1 MSVTPRNW
9 KKKNGIAVND
19 CTNESWKQ
27 HWIDSTGR
35 SWPDKCSVSS
45 CSNEPTIGAHIMNEN
60 VSGVKIVPM
69 CPSCYEKTSAFNLG
83 FGISLANAEMFEP
96 VIHDPLG
103 IL

>member
-9 KKKNGIAVND
+9 KNANGIAVND

-35 SWPDKCSVSS
+35 SWPEKCSVDS
-45 CSNEPTIGAHIMNEN
+45 CSNEPSLGAHIINEK

-69 CPSCYEKTSAFNLG
+69 CPSCYKQHTLINLRY
-83 FGISLANAEMFEP
+83 GISLVSADIFEP
-96 VIHDPLG
+96 VINDPMG